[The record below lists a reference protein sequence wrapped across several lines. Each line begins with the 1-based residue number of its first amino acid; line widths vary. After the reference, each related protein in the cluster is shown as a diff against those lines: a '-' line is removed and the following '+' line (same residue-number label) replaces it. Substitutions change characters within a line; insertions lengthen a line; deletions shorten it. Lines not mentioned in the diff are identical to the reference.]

1 MRIQNDQTTHTTA
14 AAADS
19 VFLLAAKFS
28 CKKKKSS
35 PFNLIGLSYDGQL
48 IFYIFSS
55 EQIWTWRKV
64 HDAFINITVCS
75 NGMALGYTYRNLSEL
90 CRNL

>member
-55 EQIWTWRKV
+55 E
-64 HDAFINITVCS
+64 
-75 NGMALGYTYRNLSEL
+75 
-90 CRNL
+90 